1 MPIVARLRLP
11 ASAVIVVA
19 KYARV
24 STGEQLDGFGL
35 EDQNQISNGWLA
47 RHPEATVYDEYVDEA
62 VSGALESR
70 PEMNRLAHD
79 ARRGCFNRILVPTV
93 DRIGRTA
100 RAAYQWAWDM
110 ADLGVHFLSAGED
123 IDTSTET
130 GWSQFMRHVTLSE
143 MEWRR
148 IRERTCA
155 GRELKIGYGGW
166 PGGPAPYGYRIA
178 KDTTAVGGRQKTFSV
193 LVTDDYESRVL
204 FAATECIVDRGMNIS
219 EAAEELNA
227 RGLLTRSG
235 VPWGAA
241 NLRNRLHS
249 ETIHCGYVVYRK
261 TGRGVGKNNTRL
273 REDGSPVHGDP
284 VRIGVPPILP
294 EERAGLLMETLRRIG
309 FQNGRIDDRIYPL
322 SGRIDS
328 LCGSVYTGMGRGS
341 GKARG
346 YRCKGSVGKEG
357 SCQEPHFDAAELE
370 AAVWA
375 ELAELMEEKDRL
387 RAMAAGCL
395 SSSQGDKE
403 KYEKRVLVLADDI
416 AVRENLIHRQVPAY
430 LEAGID
436 PLVLRAGLKVMEQEL
451 KEYRRQKD
459 VAEQWLRT
467 QADRQRQAGRLAALA
482 SNAREGLDNMT
493 PDEHKE
499 LCDFLDV
506 RVTPRAMGKAAR
518 SGIRCEVREWHHETG
533 TLVPPDPTDEE
544 WEAVLAMLRGFLP
557 EKSQKHFISKYD
569 IRAQLSGMLHR
580 LRSGLSWVEM
590 PLTWGP
596 VNPMRERQL
605 FWWKR
610 GAWPEIMAVLGADRR
625 GVEAYR
631 HSMLPQL
638 TVTVQPRGGL
648 PGQGRREG
656 LDARPAL

>member
-24 STGEQLDGFGL
+24 STGGQLDGFGL
-35 EDQNQISNGWLA
+35 EDQNRISNGWLA

-70 PEMNRLAHD
+70 PEMDRLVQD
-79 ARRGCFNRILVPTV
+79 ARRGRFNRILVPAV

-100 RAAYQWAWDM
+100 GAAYQWAWDM

-123 IDTSTET
+123 IDTSTEA
-130 GWSQFMRHVTLSE
+130 GWSRFMRHVTLAE

-155 GRELKIGYGGW
+155 GRELKISYGGW

-178 KDTTAVGGRQKTFSV
+178 KDTTVVGGRQKTFSV

-204 FAATECIVDRGMNIS
+204 FAATEFLVDHGMNIS
-219 EAAEELNA
+219 EVAEALNA
-227 RGLLTRSG
+227 RGLITRSG

-249 ETIHCGYVVYRK
+249 ETIHCGYVVYRR
-261 TGRGVGKNNTRL
+261 TDRGAGKNNTRL

-284 VRIGVPPILP
+284 VRIGVPPILS
-294 EERAGLLMETLRRIG
+294 EERTGLLMETLRRIG
-309 FQNGRIDDRIYPL
+309 FQNGRTDDRIYPL

-375 ELAELMEEKDRL
+375 ELAELMKEWDQPGAPAVGRL
-387 RAMAAGCL
+387 GSL
-395 SSSQGDKE
+395 QGDKQ
-403 KYEKRVLVLADDI
+403 KYENRVLVLAGDI
-416 AVRENLIHRQVPAY
+416 AVREDLIHRQVPAY
-430 LEAGID
+430 LEAGIH
-436 PLVLRAGLKVMEQEL
+436 PLVLKAGLKVMEQEL
-451 KEYRRQKD
+451 EEYRGQKD
-459 VAEQWLRT
+459 VAEQWLRAH
-467 QADRQRQAGRLAALA
+467 ADHQRQAGRLAAIA
-482 SNAREGLDNMT
+482 GNARECLDSMT
-493 PDEHKE
+493 PDERKE
-499 LCDFLDV
+499 LCDFLNV
-506 RVTPRAMGKAAR
+506 RVTPRAMGKTAR
-518 SGIRCEVREWHHETG
+518 PGIRCEVRKGHHETG
-533 TLVPPDPTDEE
+533 TLVPPAPTAEE
-544 WEAVLAMLRGFLP
+544 WEAVLGLLRGLLS
-557 EKSQKHFISKYD
+557 EKSAKHLISKYD
-569 IRAQLSGMLHR
+569 IRGQFSGMLHR
-580 LRSGLSWVEM
+580 LRSGLSWAEM

-596 VNPMRERQL
+596 VNPIRERQL

-610 GAWPEIMAVLGADRR
+610 GFWPEIMAVLGADRR

-631 HSMLPQL
+631 HSVLPQL
-638 TVTVQPRGGL
+638 TVTVEPRAGL
-648 PGQGRREG
+648 PLRVRNEA
-656 LDARPAL
+656 LDARTTW